1 MVLLFNFHIQS
12 NLALAFLKGPAMFN
26 SGRALHFFC
35 CLRAQHFGT
44 LPAYKKKPY
53 VAHFLG
59 KLVPKDK
66 LVTVS
71 IGKLAPVGK

>member
-1 MVLLFNFHIQS
+1 MLTTDQGSIFFFAAYEHNIL
-12 NLALAFLKGPAMFN
+12 GP
-26 SGRALHFFC
+26 
-35 CLRAQHFGT
+35 CLPT
-44 LPAYKKKPY
+44 KKPY

-71 IGKLAPVGK
+71 VGKLAPVGK